1 MNLDPLLSAVQQYRR
16 TEHYLLHQCFPLL
29 ETKLNAAE
37 NEISRWQQRAFTAES
52 KIKYLEQQLSE
63 REKQTDDTKTIS
75 NVQHQV
81 MMKTGAV
88 MGEVIW
94 KSFKNHT
101 TVKML
106 VEAEETMNKY
116 CALSQGIV
124 ESFLGSYDGVIPPQ
138 KSLEHVFII
147 SVLGA
152 LTNLAAFDEGR
163 SFLAK
168 GQPGLVLL
176 TKLLQEQ
183 EHWSIAPGRYLKR
196 MTLTFAY
203 NFSLVDNVAYFILSE
218 EKLLTA
224 VLKCVRPDDPS
235 DVVGAAVAIIY
246 RLLMVSMAAGIPS
259 ALPEKIPI
267 QLVKSMTTSSDV
279 KLVEISNNLICLME
293 SGFASR

>member
-1 MNLDPLLSAVQQYRR
+1 MDLLSALHQHRN
-16 TEHYLLHQCFPLL
+16 TEHYLIHQCFPLL

-37 NEISRWQQRAFTAES
+37 IEISRWQQRAFTAES
-52 KIKYLEQQLSE
+52 KIKYLEQQLRE
-63 REKQTDDTKTIS
+63 REKQTDDSKTAS

-124 ESFLGSYDGVIPPQ
+124 ESFLGSYDGNIPPQ
-138 KSLEHVFII
+138 KSLEHVFVI

-183 EHWSIAPGRYLKR
+183 EHWGIAPGRYLKR
-196 MTLTFAY
+196 MTLTFTY
-203 NFSLVDNVAYFILSE
+203 NFSLVDKVAYFILSE
-218 EKLLTA
+218 EKLLNA
-224 VLKCVRPDDPS
+224 VLKCVRPNDEPS

-246 RLLMVSMAAGIPS
+246 RLLMVSQQAGIPT
-259 ALPEKIPI
+259 ALPEKIPM

-293 SGFASR
+293 SGIASR